1 MAKSSS
7 RKNAK
12 RSRSPKKE
20 VQERSITLFE
30 NITSVIFS
38 KHQISFLDSVD
49 DLYRNNNPITTTPT
63 IAFTDPSSDTS
74 TVLIDYSHSRN
85 EEDLDALRSLFL
97 NTNKGTQFTLSDASW
112 QSPLDVNYET
122 ADLSGTYEF
131 ISYENNVIIAKAVSV
146 TSTSSVHT
154 TYDAKYFIDVPQI
167 TKNISNT
174 NENISVIQNIL
185 GHNSNKSF
193 STSLGLSEHFIKS
206 NELWITVGGSVK
218 NTGKLKLVHYKI
230 DEEGKEILY
239 VENDI
244 TEENFTSSTD
254 GILQINLY
262 KKEGVT
268 LVRDTTPKR
277 IKIESASSSRQTST
291 HEEETH
297 SNNTSDPELQD
308 PTIEGMHR
316 AGTNEIPTSS
326 IGSLQSWYDTSEDYR
341 LNVDQFSKNLPTILG
356 RKKNKIEK
364 TFNIS
369 VQRINGK
376 NKYLVNGKEQKRLL
390 LEKGKTYVF
399 KQIHSSNEGH
409 PLRISKVHDGIHN
422 KEGTVVFGG
431 VRSKGTVGKTALTTF
446 TVGVLHDELYVFC
459 QNHPGMGFALQIK
472 DPNNRSI
479 NTTSPRIRSS
489 RDTTPIPSQETTTP
503 AQPSMDTSTPM
514 RSTTTST
521 PMRSTTTRTTS
532 TTTRTSSGGG
542 GGGYGY

>member
-7 RKNAK
+7 RKNYK
-12 RSRSPKKE
+12 RSRPSKKE
-20 VQERSITLFE
+20 VQDRSVVFE
-30 NITSVIFS
+30 NIRSTTFS
-38 KHQISFLDSVD
+38 KHQISFLNSVD

-63 IAFTDPSSDTS
+63 IAFTDPSSGTS
-74 TVLIDYSHSRN
+74 TVLIDYSHGRN
-85 EEDLDALRSLFL
+85 EEDLLALRSLFL
-97 NTNKGTQFTLSDASW
+97 NTNRGTQFTLSDASW
-112 QSPLDVNYET
+112 QSPLDINYET

-131 ISYENNVIIAKAVSV
+131 ISYENNLIIAKAVSV
-146 TSTSSVHT
+146 TSASSVHM
-154 TYDAKYFIDVPQI
+154 TYDAKYFTNVPQL

-174 NENISVIQNIL
+174 NEKISAIQNIL

-193 STSLGLSEHFIKS
+193 SKSLGLNEYFIRH
-206 NELWITVGGSVK
+206 NEVWITVGGSVK
-218 NTGKLKLVHYKI
+218 NTGKLKVVNYKI

-239 VENDI
+239 VQNDT
-244 TEENFTSSTD
+244 TEENFLSSTD
-254 GILQINLY
+254 GILQINVY
-262 KKEGVT
+262 KKEGVALHT
-268 LVRDTTPKR
+268 DTVRR
-277 IKIESASSSRQTST
+277 RTST
-291 HEEETH
+291 QEEHEEENH
-297 SNNTSDPELQD
+297 SNRTPNPVSQPRSNSD
-308 PTIEGMHR
+308 GMHR
-316 AGTNEIPTSS
+316 DGEGSS
-326 IGSLQSWYDTSEDYR
+326 PSMIGSLQFWNNTSEEYR
-341 LNVDQFSKNLPTILG
+341 LNLDQFSKNLPTLLG
-356 RKKNKIEK
+356 RKRNKIEK

-409 PLRISKVHDGIHN
+409 PLRISKVHDGTHS
-422 KEGTVVFGG
+422 KPGTVVFGG
-431 VRSKGTVGKTALTTF
+431 VSSKGTIGKTATTTF
-446 TVGVLHDELYVFC
+446 NVGVLHDELYVFC

-503 AQPSMDTSTPM
+503 TQPSMDTSTPM

-542 GGGYGY
+542 GGGGGYGY